1 MKVLLA
7 LLKGIIAVY
16 LILIGLIG
24 AYTFTQ
30 KELYENVFPFI
41 QDYAYY
47 KIENDEYEPDFQ
59 KNDYVIVKKGDDVKE
74 NDYIIYIENKNII
87 RFKKVTS
94 KNGSLLILKNP
105 NSEEQETIDLKNVLA
120 VSTHESDLVSFLLR
134 WLTEPVIVIIIF
146 VIAVLL
152 PEVKYRRID

>member
-1 MKVLLA
+1 MK
-7 LLKGIIAVY
+7 IMM
-16 LILIGLIG
+16 
-24 AYTFTQ
+24 
-30 KELYENVFPFI
+30 
-41 QDYAYY
+41 
-47 KIENDEYEPDFQ
+47 
-59 KNDYVIVKKGDDVKE
+59 
-74 NDYIIYIENKNII
+74 
-87 RFKKVTS
+87 
-94 KNGSLLILKNP
+94 GSLLILKNP